1 MYNVH
6 VRTYA
11 TAQAREHLSE
21 ILTKAERGEGVF
33 IERRG
38 VRFRVEVVRE
48 APARPARA
56 KKVLEIVDAAVEDGQ
71 WSFDAAGNFGK

>member
-1 MYNVH
+1 MYIM
-6 VRTYA
+6 RTYA

-48 APARPARA
+48 TTVSASRR
-56 KKVLEIVDAAVEDGQ
+56 KKLIEILDPAVEDGR
-71 WSFDAAGNFGK
+71 WSFDPAGTFQT

>member
-1 MYNVH
+1 MYIM
-6 VRTYA
+6 RTYA

-48 APARPARA
+48 AVVPAARA
-56 KKVLEIVDAAVEDGQ
+56 KKLVEILDSAVEDGQ
-71 WSFDAAGNFGK
+71 WSFDPAGTLEA